1 MFGRKEPVA
10 ADKDTTVASS
20 QVANCPS
27 TCLATPDCEPTVRP
41 DVSSK
46 SQRTS
51 SAKESAPRSTAGTDK
66 GENVGD
72 VLDPEAGKKTPTRT
86 TNQQPHGLQSQVTPS
101 KGFTSPR
108 AMTARARLRDA
119 QQLLVASGDSES
131 FPTLPADVNQPSS
144 EASNRAP
151 LPRNQAMPCG
161 DSEETTAR
169 TGSQAV
175 QTYTDD
181 DIRKLE
187 QELRAARSVNSLI
200 PLHFLAMPVG
210 NHDSATL
217 CSQFTAPAGSRS

>member
-1 MFGRKEPVA
+1 MA

-20 QVANCPS
+20 QLAKHPS
-27 TCLATPDCEPTVRP
+27 TGLATPDCEPTVRP
-41 DVSSK
+41 DVSPK

-51 SAKESAPRSTAGTDK
+51 PAKESAPRSTAGIDK

-72 VLDPEAGKKTPTRT
+72 VLDPEAGKETPTRT
-86 TNQQPHGLQSQVTPS
+86 TNQQPHGFQSQVTPSAGS

-119 QQLLVASGDSES
+119 QQLLVARGDSES

-144 EASNRAP
+144 EASSRVP